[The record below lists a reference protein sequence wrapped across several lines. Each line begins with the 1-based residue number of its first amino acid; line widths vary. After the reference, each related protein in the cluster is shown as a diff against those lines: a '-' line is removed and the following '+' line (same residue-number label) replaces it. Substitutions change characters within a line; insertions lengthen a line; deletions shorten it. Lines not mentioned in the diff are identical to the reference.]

1 MVVQIASIDTTLIGK
16 WVVGQVG
23 TLISRIMY
31 KIKFRIGDIIF
42 RDVLMILCE
51 MLLRTYFINTSS
63 IDLLGSGRGRVSG
76 LGDAL

>member
-63 IDLLGSGRGRVSG
+63 IDLLGSGRGRNSG